1 MHDWG
6 YPDPLA
12 IAADRKAQGE
22 VRVYMARCDSP
33 NPTYRQTTHFELL
46 AMTDRP
52 EGDGDTRNFW
62 PITSVDSQGNVTEE
76 VLPVP
81 RDPAAEAWLEVQLGQ
96 TTEERMADLNE
107 RIDRQ
112 AALREQSVEQ
122 RLAALEAAVKRLEAR

>member
-1 MHDWG
+1 MHDWA
-6 YPDPLA
+6 YPDPQQLA
-12 IAADRKAQGE
+12 AERQCAGE
-22 VRVYMARCDSP
+22 VRVYMARCESD

-46 AMTDRP
+46 AMSEPQGVKVT
-52 EGDGDTRNFW
+52 TA
-62 PITSVDSQGNVTEE
+62 DSEGNVTEE

-96 TTEERMADLNE
+96 SAEERMADLHE